1 MKTERTTVE
10 IGLLQLGIISL
21 TLATAIIHFTLVFPS
36 VLFILNGL
44 GFLALLAAR
53 YAPLPALAPYRAW
66 ARWALLGYT
75 ALTVI
80 LWLIMGLRAPIGYI
94 TKAVEVA
101 LIVLLLLEA
110 RRR

>member
-1 MKTERTTVE
+1 MQNANIKF
-10 IGLLQLGIISL
+10 GPLQVGIVVL

-44 GFLALLAAR
+44 GFLVLLAAL
-53 YAPLPALAPYRAW
+53 YAPLSMLAPYRGW
-66 ARWALLGYT
+66 VRWALLGYT

-94 TKAVEVA
+94 TKAIEVA
-101 LIVLLLLEA
+101 LIVLLLLEG